1 MNNTI
6 KYWETL
12 GTELENILILKNKY
26 TLKFQEEIWMLKTDY
41 DGDGDLGLC
50 IENDFGDIEQTKIV
64 YHLYKNDKKIEDVI
78 IKFQIEPEIEQ
89 INWVILINN
98 KFIECDYI
106 NFRDR
111 EFDEFGIYDLMN
123 IIKLCNPKL
132 DKTNKSQYITFR
144 YENRI
149 NGF

>member
-6 KYWETL
+6 KHWETL

-89 INWVILINN
+89 INW
-98 KFIECDYI
+98 
-106 NFRDR
+106 
-111 EFDEFGIYDLMN
+111 
-123 IIKLCNPKL
+123 
-132 DKTNKSQYITFR
+132 
-144 YENRI
+144 
-149 NGF
+149 